1 MFLCSSAVLCSCFLS
16 LSSVTDLKM
25 SGWNQMAALQLPG
38 FRAALQ
44 THRCRS
50 WISDLF
56 HLVHAQSKKQIS
68 QCIVLLPMY
77 GDMYGIARFL
87 PIHTPILIY
96 GVHFHGLCHCSVT
109 KTFNFKCDSWARCPF
124 VVRIFR
130 TFKFSGTIS
139 QESAWAEVVP
149 SVLLIQWQFGTIQTL
164 VVTVHMDLSGQQLGV
179 KASTVH
185 SDYVHFLFIRGFIVF
200 WHSSWF
206 KKNLPDG
213 TPCGIGNWVKVP
225 RTS

>member
-56 HLVHAQSKKQIS
+56 HLVHAQSKKKKYRSVSYCCPCMVI
-68 QCIVLLPMY
+68 CMVLPDSCQYILL
-77 GDMYGIARFL
+77 FKK
-87 PIHTPILIY
+87 ILIY

-109 KTFNFKCDSWARCPF
+109 KTFNFKCDSWACCPF

-130 TFKFSGTIS
+130 TFRSFL
-139 QESAWAEVVP
+139 EP
-149 SVLLIQWQFGTIQTL
+149 SVKSLLELRSFRQYFWYSDSLVPFRLWLLQFTWTYL
-164 VVTVHMDLSGQQLGV
+164 DS
-179 KASTVH
+179 
-185 SDYVHFLFIRGFIVF
+185 
-200 WHSSWF
+200 
-206 KKNLPDG
+206 N
-213 TPCGIGNWVKVP
+213 
-225 RTS
+225 

>member
-1 MFLCSSAVLCSCFLS
+1 MLKAKKKKYRSVSYCCPCMVICMVLPDSCQYIL
-16 LSSVTDLKM
+16 
-25 SGWNQMAALQLPG
+25 
-38 FRAALQ
+38 
-44 THRCRS
+44 
-50 WISDLF
+50 LF
-56 HLVHAQSKKQIS
+56 KK
-68 QCIVLLPMY
+68 
-77 GDMYGIARFL
+77 
-87 PIHTPILIY
+87 ILIY

-109 KTFNFKCDSWARCPF
+109 KTFNFKCDSWACCPF
-124 VVRIFR
+124 VVRMFR

-149 SVLLIQWQFGTIQTL
+149 SVLLIQRQFGTIQTL

-206 KKNLPDG
+206 
-213 TPCGIGNWVKVP
+213 
-225 RTS
+225 

>member
-1 MFLCSSAVLCSCFLS
+1 MLKAKKKNIAVYRIVAHVWWYVWYCQIPANTHSY
-16 LSSVTDLKM
+16 LK
-25 SGWNQMAALQLPG
+25 
-38 FRAALQ
+38 
-44 THRCRS
+44 
-50 WISDLF
+50 
-56 HLVHAQSKKQIS
+56 K
-68 QCIVLLPMY
+68 
-77 GDMYGIARFL
+77 
-87 PIHTPILIY
+87 ILIY

-139 QESAWAEVVP
+139 QESAWAEVVS
-149 SVLLIQWQFGTIQTL
+149 SVLLIQRQFGTIQTL

-206 KKNLPDG
+206 
-213 TPCGIGNWVKVP
+213 
-225 RTS
+225 